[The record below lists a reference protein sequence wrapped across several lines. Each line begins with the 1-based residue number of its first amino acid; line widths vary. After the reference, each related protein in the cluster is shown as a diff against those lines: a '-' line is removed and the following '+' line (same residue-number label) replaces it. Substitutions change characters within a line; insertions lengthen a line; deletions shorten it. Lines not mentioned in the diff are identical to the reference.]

1 MDRVK
6 YNREII
12 SYRQAC
18 ECAQLFEFFVRTRNV
33 YEFLYDNFYI
43 QKYYFKE
50 YDCFRCVRY
59 LSNPLRFLGIK
70 TVYLHRVPS
79 VDIDKSYQDML
90 ESLAEY
96 RNVVMSVADEACVMM
111 DQVNQIASDIKK
123 NGPNNC
129 YFNAIVRL
137 FRLEN

>member
-6 YNREII
+6 YNHEII

-18 ECAQLFEFFVRTRNV
+18 ECAQLFEFFVRTRDV
-33 YEFLYDNFYI
+33 YKFLYDNFYI

-50 YDCFRCVRY
+50 YNCYQCVRY
-59 LSNPLRFLGIK
+59 LSNPLRFIGIK
-70 TVYLHRVPS
+70 TMYLHRVPS
-79 VDIDKSYQDML
+79 VDIDNSYEHML
-90 ESLAEY
+90 ELLTEY
-96 RNVVMSVADEACVMM
+96 RDVVMSVANKACVM

-129 YFNAIVRL
+129 YLNAIVRL

>member
-1 MDRVK
+1 MDRVN

-12 SYRQAC
+12 SYRQAR
-18 ECAQLFEFFVRTRNV
+18 ECAQLFEFFVRTRDV

-50 YDCFRCVRY
+50 YDCYQCVRCM
-59 LSNPLRFLGIK
+59 SNALRFIGIE
-70 TVYLHRVPS
+70 TMYLHRVPS
-79 VDIDKSYQDML
+79 VDINNSYEDML
-90 ESLAEY
+90 ELLAEY
-96 RNVVMSVADEACVMM
+96 RNVVMSVANKACVM

-129 YFNAIVRL
+129 YFNAIIRL